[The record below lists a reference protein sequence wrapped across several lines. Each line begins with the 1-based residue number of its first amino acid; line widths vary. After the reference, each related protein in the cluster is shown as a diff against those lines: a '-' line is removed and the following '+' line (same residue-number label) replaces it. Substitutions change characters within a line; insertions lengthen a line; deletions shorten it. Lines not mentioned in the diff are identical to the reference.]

1 MIEAG
6 LTLALVGMGVV
17 FVFLTLLVAIVSL
30 TARILAPQTAIELT
44 QIEAEAAEPSADKQ
58 RRIVAAIS
66 AAIALHRRRRGA
78 AGD

>member
-17 FVFLTLLVAIVSL
+17 FIFLILLVVIVSV
-30 TARILAPQTAIELT
+30 TARILAPQTAIELA
-44 QIEAEAAEPSADKQ
+44 QIEAEAAAPAAVKQ

-66 AAIALHRRRRGA
+66 AAISLHRRGRRGNS
-78 AGD
+78 